1 MKNEIL
7 TIINKNIHLK
17 DDQIIWLPEIRK
29 YNQPTSEILVLIE
42 EARNIN
48 QNKN

>member
-7 TIINKNIHLK
+7 TIIKENINLK

-29 YNQPTSEILVLIE
+29 YNQSTSDILVLIE
-42 EARNIN
+42 KTRNTN
-48 QNKN
+48 Q

>member
-42 EARNIN
+42 EARNTN
-48 QNKN
+48 Q

>member
-48 QNKN
+48 Q